1 MKHTQLQRLKSI
13 SALVI
18 QKCVPTIGIALIL
31 SLCIGCNLT
40 TVGNVGNT
48 IIEELGDVNIFTDA
62 EELRFGSEFVA
73 QHERQVRIHNDPVV
87 TNYINDLG
95 QYLVRHSKRN
105 DITYTFKVVE
115 TKGINA
121 YAVPGGFIYVH
132 LDLIRAAKNESELAA
147 VIGHEI
153 GHIVGRHSMK
163 RLTQAYSIEIIKQ
176 LILDEDDST
185 LKKLVTEV
193 LAAGLLFRYSR
204 DQERESDF
212 YGVQNIYDA
221 GIAPEGA
228 AGFFETM
235 RSLQRSEPSA
245 LQKFLS
251 THPMPNERVL
261 NVRNQ
266 ISKLPPKSG
275 LRADSS
281 RFQQIKRRIR

>member
-1 MKHTQLQRLKSI
+1 MKHTHLQLPKFI
-13 SALVI
+13 SALAI
-18 QKCVPTIGIALIL
+18 RKWVPTIGIALIF

-40 TVGNVGNT
+40 TVGNT
-48 IIEELGDVNIFTDA
+48 IIKELGDVNLFTDA
-62 EELRFGSEFVA
+62 EELQFGREYIA
-73 QHERQVRIHNDPVV
+73 QHEKKVKLHRDPVV

-95 QYLVRHSKRN
+95 QYLVRYSKRN
-105 DITYTFKVVE
+105 NITYTFKVVE

-153 GHIVGRHSMK
+153 GHIVGQHSMK
-163 RLTQAYSIEIIKQ
+163 RLTQVYSLEIIKQ
-176 LILDEDDST
+176 LILDEDDSKF
-185 LKKLVTEV
+185 KKLVADV

-204 DQERESDF
+204 DHERESDF
-212 YGVQNIYDA
+212 YGVPNVYDA

-228 AGFFETM
+228 AGFFETLNAT
-235 RSLQRSEPSA
+235 RRTAPSTIE
-245 LQKFLS
+245 KFLL

-275 LRADSS
+275 LRTDSA
-281 RFQQIKRRIR
+281 RFQRIKRRIR